1 MTTALLKPAN
11 RIRVFLAGMVALG
24 AMIALPGCAQ
34 FVLLGYLLGGPPS
47 IEPGFDA
54 ETGLSLTGKDTR
66 VAVVCYAPT
75 ELKFEYPKIDAEI
88 ASALSFR
95 LSEHHINVVHPDYV
109 RAWMDEH
116 ADWERPE
123 EIGEALNATHVID
136 IELTDF
142 SLYEEN
148 SHTLYRGRAE
158 VYVSVIE
165 MDENGSS
172 GEELFATEIDSLF
185 PTLTPR
191 STEEISFLQFKREY
205 LSRLSEE
212 LGWLFYERY
221 NGDKIP
227 WAN

>member
-1 MTTALLKPAN
+1 MPSTLSKRLQM
-11 RIRVFLAGMVALG
+11 FLVGSLVLG
-24 AMIALPGCAQ
+24 FLSGCAQ
-34 FVLLGYLLGGPPS
+34 FVLLGYLIGGPPS
-47 IEPGFDA
+47 IEPSFDA
-54 ETGLSLTGKDTR
+54 ETGTCLTGKEKR

-88 ASALSFR
+88 ASALSYR
-95 LSEHHINVVHPDYV
+95 LSEHRINVIQPDYV

-116 ADWERPE
+116 PDWERPE
-123 EIGEALNATHVID
+123 EIGEAYGATHVVN

-165 MDENGSS
+165 MAEGGT
-172 GEELFATEIDSLF
+172 GEEIYSTEINSLF
-185 PTLTPR
+185 PILAPR
-191 STEEISFLQFKREY
+191 STEEISFLAFKREY

>member
-1 MTTALLKPAN
+1 MNAPRFTN
-11 RIRVFLAGMVALG
+11 RRSLRLVLAGFLALCT
-24 AMIALPGCAQ
+24 LPGCAQ

-47 IEPGFDA
+47 IEPEFDA
-54 ETGLSLTGKDTR
+54 ETKKSLSGKDNR
-66 VAVVCYAPT
+66 IAVVCYAPT
-75 ELKFEYPKIDAEI
+75 DLKWKYPKIDAEV

-95 LSEHHINVVHPDYV
+95 LSEHGINVVHPDYV

-116 ADWERPE
+116 ADWERAD
-123 EIGEALNATHVID
+123 EIGEALHATHVID
-136 IELTDF
+136 IELTNF

-148 SHTLYRGRAE
+148 THTLYRGHAE
-158 VYVSVIE
+158 VYVKVVE
-165 MDENGSS
+165 MGEDGA
-172 GEELFATEIDSLF
+172 GEEIFATEVDSLF
-185 PTLTPR
+185 PILTPR
-191 STEEISFLQFKREY
+191 STEEISFLAFKREY

>member
-1 MTTALLKPAN
+1 MMTSVPRRRLLPLMILALCPL
-11 RIRVFLAGMVALG
+11 LT
-24 AMIALPGCAQ
+24 LPGCAQ
-34 FVLLGYLLGGPPS
+34 MVLLGYLIGGPPS

-54 ETGLSLTGKDTR
+54 ETGLSLNGKDLR
-66 VAVVCYAPT
+66 IAVVCYVPT
-75 ELKFEYPKIDAEI
+75 ELEFEYPKVDAEV

-95 LSEHHINVVHPDYV
+95 LSEHRVNVVHPDYV
-109 RAWMDEH
+109 RAWIDEH
-116 ADWERPE
+116 PDWERPE
-123 EIGEALNATHVID
+123 EIAKALGATHVID

-165 MDENGSS
+165 MLEDGT
-172 GEELFATEIDSLF
+172 GEEVFSTEVDSMF
-185 PTLTPR
+185 PILIPR
-191 STEEISFLQFKREY
+191 STHEISFLQFKREY